1 MKLATCSPHSNAQS
15 PSSSQIAS
23 RTLLSL
29 FKPNKT
35 QRTVS
40 SSASHATAE
49 WPAPRLPVSPAGSCN
64 HDQGYTA
71 NGLEQRRRGG
81 VQLDVR
87 AGVTSTYHPIEVEQ
101 LPSHSVVEPNYVGAV
116 EEDLMV
122 VELATPESRDERRRN
137 LDLIKSEVCPSDYD
151 DKRRMREVTQQ
162 VDKKRRML
170 EEDRA
175 ISEALKTMGF

>member
-1 MKLATCSPHSNAQS
+1 M
-15 PSSSQIAS
+15 
-23 RTLLSL
+23 
-29 FKPNKT
+29 
-35 QRTVS
+35 
-40 SSASHATAE
+40 
-49 WPAPRLPVSPAGSCN
+49 
-64 HDQGYTA
+64 
-71 NGLEQRRRGG
+71 
-81 VQLDVR
+81 QLDVR

-101 LPSHSVVEPNYVGAV
+101 LPSYSVVEPNYVGAV